1 VALWPV
7 TIWAE
12 VFAVYNSYFFT
23 SATLVYIISFLFY
36 LIYTVTKRPL
46 VGRAAFLTIIIGFF
60 IHLAGLLIRWWE
72 SYLMGYGYI
81 PLANMYES
89 LVFFSWTIVLVY
101 LIVDI
106 RYHQRTL
113 GIIASSLAAI
123 SIAITSLLPGVTS
136 DIRFLVP
143 ALQSNWLAIHVITCI
158 LGYAAFAISF
168 GISIAYLIQSK
179 KRQST
184 DHRVTSGRHTRRWLP
199 PARTLDEINYKV
211 IIIGFPML
219 TLGIITGAVWAH
231 YAWGSY
237 WSWDPK
243 ETGSLV
249 TWLIY
254 AAFLHARYTLA
265 WQGKKTALLS
275 VVGFCA
281 VIFTYFGVNFFLPG
295 LHSYL

>member
-1 VALWPV
+1 M
-7 TIWAE
+7 
-12 VFAVYNSYFFT
+12 YNPYFFQQ
-23 SATLVYIISFLFY
+23 SPCLFIIISFLFY
-36 LIYTVTKRPL
+36 LMSTVTKRPS
-46 VGRAAFLTIIIGFF
+46 VGRVAFWIIIIGFF
-60 IHLAGLLIRWWE
+60 IHLAGLLIRWRE
-72 SYLMGYGYI
+72 SYLTGYGYI

-106 RYHQRTL
+106 RYHQRTHWHYRL
-113 GIIASSLAAI
+113 S
-123 SIAITSLLPGVTS
+123 
-136 DIRFLVP
+136 
-143 ALQSNWLAIHVITCI
+143 
-158 LGYAAFAISF
+158 
-168 GISIAYLIQSK
+168 
-179 KRQST
+179 
-184 DHRVTSGRHTRRWLP
+184 SGRHRYRRNVFITRGNERYPFSCSCPAKQLAGYPRDYLYPWLCRLCHLLRYKYCLPDPVKKRVCQHVMTRRWLP
-199 PARTLDEINYKV
+199 PARTLDEINYKA
-211 IIIGFPML
+211 ITIGFPML
-219 TLGIITGAVWAH
+219 TLGIITGAIWAH

-254 AAFLHARYTLA
+254 AAFLHARYTHA